1 MHIYIF
7 FLLDKYQILVGIINC
22 REAYQKKKK
31 PTNPTTV
38 GYMYFFLFFF
48 LFTVTEK
55 SMLKTKLRHQ
65 RPTAY
70 LTCIEP
76 HCEV

>member
-1 MHIYIF
+1 MSERKKETHKVYNS
-7 FLLDKYQILVGIINC
+7 GIH
-22 REAYQKKKK
+22 
-31 PTNPTTV
+31 V
-38 GYMYFFLFFF
+38 FFF

>member
-1 MHIYIF
+1 MSEKKETHKLYNSGMHV
-7 FLLDKYQILVGIINC
+7 L
-22 REAYQKKKK
+22 
-31 PTNPTTV
+31 
-38 GYMYFFLFFF
+38 FFLFFP